1 MVKSA
6 SLISLDRTQ
15 MLLYS
20 MFVDCIAIGYL
31 QTEVNATGEPK
42 SAMVNDP

>member
-6 SLISLDRTQ
+6 SSISLDRTQ

-20 MFVDCIAIGYL
+20 MFVDCITIGYL
-31 QTEVNATGEPK
+31 QTELNATGEPK
-42 SAMVNDP
+42 FSIVNDP